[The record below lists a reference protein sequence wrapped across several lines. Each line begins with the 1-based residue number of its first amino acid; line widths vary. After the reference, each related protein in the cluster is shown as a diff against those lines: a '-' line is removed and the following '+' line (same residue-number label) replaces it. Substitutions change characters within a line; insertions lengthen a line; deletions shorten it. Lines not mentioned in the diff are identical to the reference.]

1 MCTHVCMHMPCPW
14 MKADL
19 VHILALFNA
28 LVNAVHPHGSHCYD
42 VPFQETSGGRRMFW
56 LVFSTGTGFLSL
68 GSDSSVFTDWED
80 RCLPAVPQYLV
91 QDADSADRSGCLRRR
106 RDQYQW
112 VVSGD
117 PWAWASILRPLSV
130 AMVTVSPSA
139 YQNGFSGSQFG
150 LSQGSFLSC
159 SHFFLH
165 IEWFLI

>member
-1 MCTHVCMHMPCPW
+1 
-14 MKADL
+14 
-19 VHILALFNA
+19 
-28 LVNAVHPHGSHCYD
+28 
-42 VPFQETSGGRRMFW
+42 
-56 LVFSTGTGFLSL
+56 
-68 GSDSSVFTDWED
+68 
-80 RCLPAVPQYLV
+80 
-91 QDADSADRSGCLRRR
+91 
-106 RDQYQW
+106 
-112 VVSGD
+112 VSGD